1 MVAWFVVQCC
11 WELSDQEEMFQGLLI
26 TMDDEM
32 EIWELEGE
40 LLQLQL
46 FLLFDAQKQE
56 QWSGKKNLC
65 FIGKPK
71 PGGKKVH
78 TKYVI

>member
-1 MVAWFVVQCC
+1 
-11 WELSDQEEMFQGLLI
+11 
-26 TMDDEM
+26 MDDEM

-56 QWSGKKNLC
+56 QWSGKKNPLC
-65 FIGKPK
+65 FISKPK
-71 PGGKKVH
+71 PGGKKSTYKVCNIG
-78 TKYVI
+78 TCTSRNYLGVWER

>member
-1 MVAWFVVQCC
+1 MWSSVIENF
-11 WELSDQEEMFQGLLI
+11 LSDQEETFQGLLI

-56 QWSGKKNLC
+56 Q
-65 FIGKPK
+65 
-71 PGGKKVH
+71 
-78 TKYVI
+78 

>member
-1 MVAWFVVQCC
+1 
-11 WELSDQEEMFQGLLI
+11 MFQGLLI

-32 EIWELEGE
+32 EIWELEGK

-56 QWSGKKNLC
+56 Q
-65 FIGKPK
+65 
-71 PGGKKVH
+71 
-78 TKYVI
+78 

>member
-1 MVAWFVVQCC
+1 
-11 WELSDQEEMFQGLLI
+11 
-26 TMDDEM
+26 MDNEM

>member
-1 MVAWFVVQCC
+1 
-11 WELSDQEEMFQGLLI
+11 
-26 TMDDEM
+26 MDDEM

-56 QWSGKKNLC
+56 QWSGKKKPSLFHWQTQTRRKKSTYKVCN
-65 FIGKPK
+65 IGTCTSRNYL
-71 PGGKKVH
+71 GVWDR
-78 TKYVI
+78 

>member
-1 MVAWFVVQCC
+1 MWSSVIENF
-11 WELSDQEEMFQGLLI
+11 LSDQEETFQGLLI

-56 QWSGKKNLC
+56 QWSGKKKTLFVSLAN
-65 FIGKPK
+65 PNQEE
-71 PGGKKVH
+71 KKVH

>member
-1 MVAWFVVQCC
+1 
-11 WELSDQEEMFQGLLI
+11 MFNGLLI

-32 EIWELEGE
+32 EIWELEGK
-40 LLQLQL
+40 LLKLQL

-56 QWSGKKNLC
+56 QWSDKKLC

-71 PGGKKVH
+71 PGEKKSVWAEQNSSFA
-78 TKYVI
+78 TSLSIFF